1 MISEELAE
9 EIKNFEEDKQNA
21 IKSYEHDGK
30 YLVIAGPGTGKTFTI
45 SKRIEAILSDNEK
58 GTSAE
63 RILCLTFSD
72 AAAKEMRK
80 KLEENK
86 IPNSSS
92 INIYTFHSFCFDLMK
107 NNPELFDIGNKKLIT
122 NFQKQAIVKEC
133 LEQMPIKYNRND
145 SSLYAKIDKIVET
158 IEAFKHYR
166 IEKEDFDKNLADN
179 LEWKIK
185 EDEEIETIKE
195 LWNIYQK
202 YKELSSNFID
212 FDDMIDM
219 VLKKFDESPEFL
231 EKTAK
236 QFDFIMVDEY
246 QDTNKSQN
254 DIVFKLAKYCKNIL
268 VVGDDD
274 QIIYTF
280 QGASLDT
287 IEGFL
292 KEFKADKPK
301 VFCLKENRRSTQTIL
316 DVSKIIAE
324 LQDRY
329 VDFYVEK
336 INGGALKTEKRGTD
350 TKWFKELKNKYALA
364 DDDDDYE
371 KIQFPLRLFSKKEEK
386 NLKDILPKDASK
398 ELNAEND
405 NLKNKNTPVII
416 NRYPNAEYEKI
427 HIVKQIKD
435 IINDE
440 TKCPIDKKTKDKK
453 LSEIA
458 VLVKSNDEAEEYAS
472 LLKSEGIRVQLVR
485 GKNIFNA
492 NSVKLLISY
501 MQFFNDLSGYNS
513 DKLYHFLLAKPFHI
527 SNNDYN
533 ILQDKRIKSQKN
545 LLEQIEYAIKLSDNT
560 EQIGK
565 DIVILEEELKQE
577 ENKNNN
583 KEEELKNKKEQY
595 EKDKKYILQD
605 KKKLQKLLNDYKILD
620 NYRQCESVKNL
631 IHQMACVTGILQS
644 YISLKINRT
653 ENIDAINKFI
663 GLAEEYS
670 STVPDADF
678 YGFVEYIEAL
688 LSSNSEV
695 FTDKTD
701 KPLNAVQ
708 ISTLHSSKGRE
719 FEYVFMPNLTKNK
732 YESANSYK
740 EIVPFSKKEFT
751 PVSEFNDMGSIE
763 DKQKQIKFL
772 NSLKL
777 LYVGMTRAK
786 HSLYLSFEAGEESY
800 FIEKL
805 EQKAGKDLI
814 KINEE
819 FDEKIDNIK
828 EDSSYETKL
837 KEAAAK
843 LSTFKDYIDKE
854 HLSDFNKVC
863 ETINSLKENLV
874 FTINPDETLR
884 YDYDYAAEFVE
895 YIKQN
900 LQEKYSATSLNT
912 YIECPKK
919 YLCRYILNLK
929 PYKKKGDKEKNYSM
943 EIGNAIHFALEQ
955 MVREVNK
962 TGQYPDIE
970 FLYEKFD
977 KKIQEELQKDLEE
990 AAKLIN
996 IQEEKDKLN
1005 AYYEYLQSQIKN
1017 PKKDTFEAEKNIEM
1031 SISVEYNGK
1040 SFTIDFSGKID
1051 RLDKNDDGT
1060 YNIIDY
1066 KTGKEKTSSSFA
1078 PDQKNEEYYNQLAIY
1093 RYILEQ
1099 QDEYKGKI
1107 KEIKI
1112 VQPQLFKKENEE
1124 EKNSKNNKQNKR
1136 NPKEFRINDLEGE
1149 NGLINCKN
1157 VLNKYAECIFKIKQF
1172 AEKNSNIETRKVFE
1186 CKEKCNKDNFTF
1198 CDYKAFCK
1206 SMVI

>member
-1 MISEELAE
+1 MIPAKLAE
-9 EIKNFEEDKQNA
+9 EIKSFEKDKQDA
-21 IKSYEHDGK
+21 VYSYKKDGK

-45 SKRIEAILSDNEK
+45 SKRIEAILSDDEY
-58 GTSAE
+58 GTSAD

-86 IPNSSS
+86 IPNYSS
-92 INIYTFHSFCFDLMK
+92 INIYTFHSFCLDLMEK
-107 NNPELFDIGNKKLIT
+107 NPELFDISSKKLIT

-133 LEQMPIKYNRND
+133 LEQMPVKYNRTD
-145 SSLYAKIDKIVET
+145 SSLYANIDKIVET

-166 IEKEDFDKNLADN
+166 IEKEDFEKNLAEN

-185 EDEEIETIKE
+185 KDEEIETIKE
-195 LWNIYQK
+195 AWAIYQK

-219 VLKKFDESPEFL
+219 VLKKFDENPEFL
-231 EKTAK
+231 EETAG
-236 QFDFIMVDEY
+236 QFDFIMADEY

-254 DIVFKLAKYCKNIL
+254 DIVFKLAEHCKNIL

-292 KEFKADKPK
+292 NEFKNDEPK
-301 VFCLKENRRSTQTIL
+301 VFCLKDNRRSTQTIL
-316 DVSKIIAE
+316 EVSKIIAE

-329 VDFYVEK
+329 ADFYVEK
-336 INGGALKTEKRGTD
+336 TKGSKLKTD
-350 TKWFKELKNKYALA
+350 TKQQDTNWFKKLKEKYNLA
-364 DDDDDYE
+364 AEDDDYT
-371 KIQFPLRLFSKKEEK
+371 KIQFPLRLFSKKEE
-386 NLKDILPKDASK
+386 NNFKDILPKDASK
-398 ELNAEND
+398 KLNAEND
-405 NLKNKNTPVII
+405 DLKDKNIPVVINK
-416 NRYPNAEYEKI
+416 YPNAEYEKA

-458 VLVKSNDEAEEYAS
+458 VLVKSNGEAEEYAS

-527 SNNDYN
+527 SSNDYN
-533 ILQDKRIKSQKN
+533 ILQDAKVKNQKN
-545 LLEQIEYAIKLSDNT
+545 LLAQIKFAIKLSDNT
-560 EQIGK
+560 KQLRK
-565 DIVILEEELKQE
+565 DIAALEEEIKQD

-605 KKKLQKLLNDYKILD
+605 EKKLQKLIDDYKILD

-653 ENIDAINKFI
+653 ENIDALNKFI

-678 YGFVEYIEAL
+678 CGFVEYIEAL

-695 FTDKTD
+695 YTDKTD

-719 FEYVFMPNLTKNK
+719 FEYVFMPNLAPKK
-732 YESANSYK
+732 YEETDLPR
-740 EIVPFSKKEFT
+740 EIVPLEKKDISSIIDTFDD
-751 PVSEFNDMGSIE
+751 SEKINDRLH
-763 DKQKQIKFL
+763 QIRFL
-772 NSLKL
+772 NALKL
-777 LYVGMTRAK
+777 LYTGMTRAK

-800 FIEKL
+800 FIRKL

-843 LSTFKDYIDKE
+843 LNTFKDYIDKE
-854 HLSDFNKVC
+854 HLSEFSKVC

-874 FTINPDETLR
+874 FTINPDESIK
-884 YDYDYAAEFVE
+884 YDYDYSNEFVE

-929 PYKKKGDKEKNYSM
+929 PYKKKNAKEKNYSM
-943 EIGNAIHFALEQ
+943 EIGNAIHSALEQ
-955 MVREVNK
+955 MVREVNQ
-962 TGQYPDIE
+962 TGKYPDIE
-970 FLYEKFD
+970 FLYKKFD
-977 KKIQEELQKDLEE
+977 EKLQEELQKDEE
-990 AAKLIN
+990 ETAKLVK

-1005 AYYEYLQSQIKN
+1005 AYYEYLTKKQITN
-1017 PKKDTFEAEKNIEM
+1017 PNKDTFEAEKNIEM
-1031 SISVEYNGK
+1031 SIPVEYNGK

-1051 RLDKNDDGT
+1051 RLDKIENEDGT
-1060 YNIIDY
+1060 FSYNIVDY
-1066 KTGKEKTSSSFA
+1066 KTGKEKSPSSFA
-1078 PDQKNEEYYNQLAIY
+1078 PGKDNEEYYNQLAIY
-1093 RYILEQ
+1093 RYILEE

-1112 VQPQLFKKENEE
+1112 VQPQH
-1124 EKNSKNNKQNKR
+1124 SKNR
-1136 NPKEFRINDLEGE
+1136 EFNITALEGKH
-1149 NGLINCKN
+1149 GLENCKN
-1157 VLNKYAECIFKIKQF
+1157 VLNKYAEIIYKIKQF
-1172 AEKNSNIETRKVFE
+1172 AEDSADVETRKVFE
-1186 CKEKCNKDNFTF
+1186 CKEKCNKDNFTY